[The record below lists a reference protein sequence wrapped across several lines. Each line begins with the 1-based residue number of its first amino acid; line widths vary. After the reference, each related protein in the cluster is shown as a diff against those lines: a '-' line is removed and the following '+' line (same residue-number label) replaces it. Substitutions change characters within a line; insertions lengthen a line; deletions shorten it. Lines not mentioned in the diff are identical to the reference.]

1 MTRRPVGK
9 NNHVISVIVGGF
21 GVRRSSAP
29 HDFAF
34 PHSPYSVTARRM
46 RALFR
51 LLLPVLLF
59 VGLANGVLAHGLE
72 LSEFGGVT
80 AATQWLHADG
90 DNDQVP
96 ADTDKDSPHHHS
108 ICHGHEVGAAFRSCD
123 MPRALTLTIALKPGK
138 DQPLSAGPAARDLRP
153 PIA

>member
-1 MTRRPVGK
+1 
-9 NNHVISVIVGGF
+9 
-21 GVRRSSAP
+21 
-29 HDFAF
+29 
-34 PHSPYSVTARRM
+34 M

-51 LLLPVLLF
+51 LLLPFCLF
-59 VGLANGVLAHGLE
+59 AGLTNGVLAHGLE

-96 ADTDKDSPHHHS
+96 ADSDKDSPHHHS

-123 MPRALTLTIALKPGK
+123 MPIATVRTIALKPGE
-138 DQPLSAGPAARDLRP
+138 DRPLSAGPPAQDLRP